1 MLGGGCGVDWG
12 VGSQG
17 GLSEERDLS
26 AEPWWRGVWW
36 GEFWAAETVDTKL
49 RGGGGVRKDQ
59 RGSGR
64 FTGNVDGTDG
74 KWTRTRELGSV
85 LRAMG
90 WEATD
95 MMEEARCCI

>member
-1 MLGGGCGVDWG
+1 MRGCGVDWG

-49 RGGGGVRKDQ
+49 RGGGSERIKGVLAGS
-59 RGSGR
+59 RG
-64 FTGNVDGTDG
+64 
-74 KWTRTRELGSV
+74 
-85 LRAMG
+85 M
-90 WEATD
+90 
-95 MMEEARCCI
+95 

>member
-1 MLGGGCGVDWG
+1 M
-12 VGSQG
+12 GSQG

-26 AEPWWRGVWW
+26 AEPWRRGVWW
-36 GEFWAAETVDTKL
+36 GESRAAETVDTKL
-49 RGGGGVRKDQ
+49 WGVREDQ

-64 FTGNVDGTDG
+64 FTGDVDGTDG

-95 MMEEARCCI
+95 MMEEARCWI